1 MKSRRVTFF
10 VEDEEQVVDVLT
22 AMEEH
27 VLPRY
32 SARPH
37 FLGFVALRSEQ
48 GPRPEIVLIS
58 MWDEALEDSE
68 AMYEVFRDEIQRVTG
83 MLPARQSFDILRV
96 IVRDTNGDICI
107 DSP

>member
-1 MKSRRVTFF
+1 MIVGEHQLPRVQTWKLVAVKSRRVTFF

-68 AMYEVFRDEIQRVTG
+68 AMYERF
-83 MLPARQSFDILRV
+83 S
-96 IVRDTNGDICI
+96 
-107 DSP
+107 